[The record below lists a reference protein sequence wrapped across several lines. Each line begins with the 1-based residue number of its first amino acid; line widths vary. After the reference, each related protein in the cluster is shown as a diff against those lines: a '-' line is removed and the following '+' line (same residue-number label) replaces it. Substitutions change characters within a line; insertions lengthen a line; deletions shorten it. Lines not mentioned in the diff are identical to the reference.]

1 MSRRFPFF
9 NSADDVEAMIEIAT
23 IFGQK
28 RMRAAGQL
36 HGCMF
41 ETNIPTIGA
50 AGFSLERIILWST
63 CRIDT
68 GEGLSDDE
76 KIALDFLNRCLEL
89 DPSRRI
95 SASEAL
101 DHEFLRM
108 GLDVHESMDLGE
120 EDEMDI
126 LKV

>member
-1 MSRRFPFF
+1 
-9 NSADDVEAMIEIAT
+9 
-23 IFGQK
+23 
-28 RMRAAGQL
+28 MRAAGQL

-41 ETNIPTIGA
+41 ETNIPTIGT

-95 SASEAL
+95 SADEAL
-101 DHEFLRM
+101 DHEFLRT
-108 GLDVHESMDLGE
+108 GLDVHESTDLGE